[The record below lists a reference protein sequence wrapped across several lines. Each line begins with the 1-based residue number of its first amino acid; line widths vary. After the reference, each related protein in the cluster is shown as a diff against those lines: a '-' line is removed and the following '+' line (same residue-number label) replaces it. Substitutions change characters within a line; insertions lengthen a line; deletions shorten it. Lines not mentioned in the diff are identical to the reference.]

1 MKTTTQ
7 ILNNLYSLVC
17 VLCAVWAEMPPAALD
32 VLPAPW
38 KHYVTVGAMAAMW
51 IKGHYNLFITPNGA
65 KLQQFVNVG
74 SQRLRGFRPFQL
86 RSRFRLTPRWR
97 SENAVVAVHAAFLC
111 NDALGIVQARMAPTP
126 RVSIARRWRDRP
138 WSMALAHIQ

>member
-51 IKGHYNLFITPNGA
+51 IKGHYNLFISPNGA

-74 SQRLRGFRPFQL
+74 SQPG
-86 RSRFRLTPRWR
+86 
-97 SENAVVAVHAAFLC
+97 VVSYASGQVAQEAP
-111 NDALGIVQARMAPTP
+111 GIPPVPTEVK
-126 RVSIARRWRDRP
+126 VSADP
-138 WSMALAHIQ
+138 KVAE